1 MYFFH
6 CKDLVTVPHIHVHNL
21 IGQNNTEYYFFN
33 LALTVIYFV
42 VGLQQRCLFPML
54 IVQRISLF
62 TIRTTG
68 RQLTL

>member
-6 CKDLVTVPHIHVHNL
+6 CKDLVTVPHIHVRNL
-21 IGQNNTEYYFFN
+21 IGQIQSIIFFN